1 MGIIRGQKGTTMPKL
16 NPNLKF
22 TRADVEAEAKKHGNA
37 AAVHFLCLIP
47 PDKFDGDYQTYY
59 NELIERG
66 KGNAGH
72 EEEIRV

>member
-1 MGIIRGQKGTTMPKL
+1 MPKL
-16 NPNLKF
+16 NPNFKF
-22 TRADVEAEAKKHGNA
+22 TREDVEAEASKHGVHA
-37 AAVHFLCLIP
+37 AADFLSLIP
-47 PDKFDGDYQTYY
+47 PDKFDGDYYSYY